1 MAVKQKSIYRIV
13 FAVLSI
19 AIAVFAGV
27 SILTA
32 SSDRWTEHADV
43 SWYNEDYNTYK
54 IDTPEKLAGIAKLVN
69 DGVSPDGKAINGF
82 SGKILEINNHFDLS
96 AYTWEPIGT
105 ALNPFR
111 GTLVT
116 EGGQS
121 FTLTGMNVAADNTYA
136 GLVGLMDGGT
146 VGGFDFASGT
156 IELVSVTQST
166 YAGAAV
172 GAMANNSMVF
182 NITNHIPIKVS
193 GAGTYVYAGGIVG
206 SGEGS
211 ISNSSNLSTVDAAG
225 SYVYTGGIA
234 GRASDGGLL
243 IKKTANAGAIAA
255 GNASAAEVYAGGIVG
270 YASGELL
277 MQEQDT
283 PISNT
288 ANVTATG
295 GTASY
300 AGGIAGKA
308 ASKITFSAST
318 SSSGAVRVDAQSA
331 NGTYAGGLI
340 GAIAAQQGSYLYH
353 VNFSNSGPIEN
364 NGGSNVY
371 TGGIAGYIQSDFNWA
386 ESYVGQVSVTASGS
400 ANVYT
405 GGLIGS
411 VSGDVRFDGAAQNTA
426 EITVNGQP
434 DEAYTG
440 GLIGYGGSR
449 VLFDGAAAGEY
460 ANSGKITVNGG
471 TGVYT
476 GGIISNRAYAKLSG
490 EPSLNVEST
499 ANIEVNGT
507 AKLYTG
513 GFIGTLSE
521 GSDRTISGAAFAK
534 ELKVTAASPTV
545 DNNVR
550 TGGIVGYLVN
560 GVITDSAFQGKLDV
574 TGGDEVYTGG
584 IAGVVS
590 GGSLSGLYA
599 GNAVSSPAQIVTD
612 GYAGG
617 IAGRLKGTVQGAE
630 VTQLSLKVKT
640 AGGTAGGVAG
650 RAQGE
655 INSAI
660 VGSANE
666 EHADT
671 VQIEVAASNP
681 ADGADRFTAG
691 GIVGAND
698 GALSIAASK
707 VTQTGFISEAGR
719 KNHSL
724 GAVAGVLTAEAV
736 VGDAGTPIV
745 VEQMLF
751 NVQAAESN
759 VGGAIGVNYSPKV
772 NVTIENAEFKVP
784 AASVHA
790 GAIAGVNH
798 AAFEGAA
805 SSLSARAIKVDAQ
818 GDAAH
823 IGGLF
828 GENHGAVPASLAE
841 DVTITAAGSD
851 NELGGIAGR
860 NTGALTDNK
869 AVNIAIAA
877 NGTKAA
883 AGGIVGR
890 SNSENNAPKAIIANA
905 SVRAAAEPMIT
916 AAAADSNIGG
926 IAGFASR
933 TKIHNPVV
941 DSVVPDYAMLSV
953 KGSKVAAGGIV
964 GRIGQGAIIGDSVRT
979 NTENVVVSTTA
990 AAANGHIG
998 GIAGYSEDTLLD
1010 RLVASKINLIIN
1022 GEHTVVGGAAGYN
1035 RSTDT
1040 AIITNVF
1047 AETLNVTVN
1056 DKAAFSTAG
1065 GLVGLNDTRA
1075 MDAGSDPAAAPSTIQ
1090 KSRFVGKVSVA
1101 APSAVT
1107 GGWVGENRSLI
1118 ANNNISDKTPVLS
1131 TGMNATVGGFVG
1143 LNQSKGT
1150 LYYTYSNA
1158 NLTIKGKNALAGGL
1172 VGDNAGRITASYVD
1186 IDVTGQSEGTSSKSV
1201 ALGGLA
1207 GRNSGDITKSYSV
1220 ANVTGTGVYTNVG
1233 GLVGEQ
1239 TAGTITD
1246 SYTGKEVKATNANSF
1261 AGGFI
1266 GRITGG
1272 KIFTSYS
1279 SVPVSG
1285 TNGAF
1290 AGGFAGRYD
1299 NASKELLYKSYYVKD
1314 EDRQINKDL
1323 PDFADGNHRFL
1334 NVHARLSTILEATL
1348 RDRNVFPALSGWD
1361 FVEAWK
1367 YGSPNASYKYPE
1379 LNRSANNGGGGG
1391 SDVNANIRWYMLDK
1405 DAVAFDIG
1413 TEAELAGLAAIVNG
1427 TIPGLERFDF
1437 QDRTIRIVNPIHIQS
1452 TQWMPIG
1459 SSEALAFEGTFDGG
1473 EHLIDGLTILPS
1485 QDYSGLF
1492 GVIGTNGV
1500 LGHVVIEPGSI
1511 DGGRYTG
1518 VLAGLNKGAVSQVS
1532 VKLLNGAG
1540 VSGGTVG
1547 GIIGKNTG
1555 NIAALSLSIADGSGI
1570 EGKGAQPVVGG
1581 IVGDNASVFAE
1592 HTIRIQGGSIGS
1604 AAADAIVGGMV
1615 GRQTG
1620 DAGKLS
1626 MNLQAA
1632 ASIYATG
1639 DNSIVGGVIGNHVTG
1654 AAENMTAAF
1663 EHGKLEAA
1671 GNASILGGIIGRS
1684 DAGSTL
1690 RHLRVTGAG
1699 EGPHLVGKS
1708 TLGGIVGSKLGSAS
1722 SSFDMEDLS
1731 IKQAVLVTP
1740 ADSSS
1745 AIIGGIA
1752 GKLADTAITNLSSQA
1767 NITAAG
1773 ENVTAGGIAGLSQ
1786 NTIILKADVVP
1797 NIVFAAKSGE
1807 SAIGGIVGISN
1818 SSDRDKAFD
1827 FGRLIPLYHGVYD
1840 AMVQGG
1846 SIQSTESAQ
1855 GADLFV
1861 GGIAGKN
1868 STASIYQSKAA
1879 STIAVSG
1886 GKTVAIGGLTG
1897 FNDGIIVSSEAQN
1910 GILADKGSVYHIGGI
1925 AGLSAG
1931 GEIHYTKAVSPNGEK
1946 IAVGSAVTQPGVVPA
1961 AQVGGFVGSGDYTRI
1976 TNSTSNVP
1984 IEINCINPDNTI
1996 YAGGFAGLLGDSDN
2010 RTGLIQW
2017 AYATGSLNVNG
2028 LTGAYV
2034 GGFAGS
2040 VDHYSISDAYASGN
2054 VQNAGFD
2061 TRSGGFAGAVERQ
2074 AVISKAYAVL
2084 GSIQTSGINAAT
2096 ISYTGGFA
2104 GYNDGTL
2111 KSVYADV
2118 SDIAVK
2124 ASGANVYKGSFIG
2137 YNFRDGKAEQSSYK
2151 GALAPIGRNIGAAE
2165 GLTPKDLTAGLG
2177 LSDWSFDVD
2186 TTFLSNQGTTE
2197 AVVTNAK
2204 QLAGVVLLY
2213 NDTGLD
2219 YYRLYNRAATA
2230 KLNLAKI
2237 TLASDIALNNRK
2249 WVPINRFAGELDG
2262 QGHSISG
2269 LKLTAGDAGAA
2280 GFISENEGKI
2290 HHLTFAEASVEG
2302 GESTGIAAGINRA
2315 GGTIEDVSV
2324 SGTVSGQ
2331 GNVGGVVGVNEGRI
2345 ATTYASGTIS
2355 SVGAEKVT
2363 AAGGIA
2369 GHNKAGASI
2378 TESFSYADIRS
2389 ASKQAAAGGIAGLQ
2403 QGEID
2408 NTYNAGRVAAQGT
2421 EEARAG
2427 GIAGLAS
2434 SGTISHSLNT
2444 GEIVASVG
2452 GKLVKGKT
2460 FFGGIAGQKNN
2471 AAALIQNLFNKQM
2484 LKANFAYHDASGKSA
2499 AGQASEASGLLA
2511 AELVSTKLPA
2521 QLGAAKWKAAAG
2533 FYPRL
2538 SAFNGH
2544 DATALSTAAIL
2555 LNERDSVNKIKTSFD
2570 LTADSSV
2577 KWTAKAGEALITTAS
2592 GKVKGSLSTTGS
2604 AAITASING
2613 KARTIVVNAAAIPY
2627 AETALAPTVVSGE
2640 TNFTDKVT
2648 VKLATEELDGRIYY
2662 TVDGSEPDEYSL
2674 LYIEPIVL
2682 TETTTIKAMTV
2693 FSEKENSM
2701 IFSGLWTKKPNAGG
2715 GFGGG
2720 GFVPPVV
2727 TAPEISAVVGQKAAD
2742 PESDAPIIVARN
2754 SKLVLSAPADQ
2765 IIYYTT
2771 DGSLPTTKSLRYKGP
2786 ILVTGKMTIKAIT
2799 DKNDQ
2804 VVTIHYEVENA
2815 KYDLKR
2821 DAASTP
2827 YMAGYE
2833 SGAFK
2838 PNAALTR
2845 YELMKSLSLLLDK
2858 EDVSVGSLFSD
2869 VRASEEALVSFFNSA
2884 GIVEGYPN
2892 GTFQGERG
2900 LTRAEFV
2907 VIMSRVL
2914 KLSVTK
2920 QGAASLSD
2928 VKGHWSE
2935 KYINAFAAAGYVQGF
2950 PNGTF
2955 KPNDEISRAQAVV
2968 LINRVIGARKQSESD
2983 MHYNDL
2989 SPSHWAYGDIMSA
3002 ALK

>member
-1 MAVKQKSIYRIV
+1 MALKQKSIYRIV
-13 FAVLSI
+13 FAVMSI

-43 SWYNEDYNTYK
+43 SWYNEDYNTFK

-69 DGVSPDGKAINGF
+69 DGVTSDGKAINGF
-82 SGKILEINNHFDLS
+82 SGKILEINSHLDLS

-105 ALNPFR
+105 ALNPFK

-121 FTLTGMNVAADNTYA
+121 FTLTDMNVAAGNVYA

-146 VGGFDFASGT
+146 VGGLDFASGR
-156 IELVSVTQST
+156 IELVSATQST

-182 NITNHIPIKVS
+182 NITNSIPIKVS

-211 ISNSSNLSTVDAAG
+211 ISNSSNFSTVDAAG

-243 IKKTANAGAIAA
+243 IKKSANAGAIAA
-255 GNASAAEVYAGGIVG
+255 GNANAAEVYAGGIVG

-295 GTASY
+295 GTAGY

-340 GAIAAQQGSYLYH
+340 GAIAAQQGSYLFN
-353 VNFSNSGPIEN
+353 VNFTNSGPIVN

-371 TGGIAGYIQSDFNWA
+371 TGGIAGYIHSDFNWA
-386 ESYVGQVSVTASGS
+386 QSYVGEVSVTASGS

-426 EITVNGQP
+426 EITVDGQP
-434 DEAYTG
+434 NEAFTG

-449 VLFDGAAAGEY
+449 VLFEGSAAGEY
-460 ANSGKITVNGG
+460 ANSGKMTVNGG

-476 GGIISNRAYAKLSG
+476 GGIISNRAYAKSSG
-490 EPSLNVEST
+490 EPSQSVEST
-499 ANIEVNGT
+499 ANIEVKGT

-513 GFIGTLSE
+513 GFIGVVSE

-534 ELKVTAASPTV
+534 ELKVTAGSSTV
-545 DNNVR
+545 DNHVR
-550 TGGIVGYLVN
+550 TGGIIGYLVN
-560 GVITDSAFQGKLDV
+560 GVISDSAFHGKLDV

-584 IAGVVS
+584 IAGVVN

-599 GNAVSSPAQIVTD
+599 GNSVSSPAQIVTD
-612 GYAGG
+612 GFAGG
-617 IAGRLKGTVQGAE
+617 IAGALKGTVQGAE

-650 RAQGE
+650 KAQGE
-655 INSAI
+655 INSAT

-671 VQIEVAASNP
+671 VQIEVAASNA

-691 GIVGAND
+691 GIVGTND

-724 GAVAGVLTAEAV
+724 GAVAGVLSAEAV

-759 VGGAIGVNYSPKV
+759 VGGAIGVNSSPKV
-772 NVTIENAEFKVP
+772 NVTVENLEFIVP

-805 SSLSARAIKVDAQ
+805 SSLTARAVKVEAQ
-818 GDAAH
+818 GNTAH

-828 GENHGAVPASLAE
+828 GENHGAVPAALAE
-841 DVTITAAGSD
+841 NVTITAAGSD

-890 SNSENNAPKAIIANA
+890 SISESNAPKAIIASA
-905 SVRAAAEPMIT
+905 SVRAAVEPMIT

-926 IAGFASR
+926 IAGIASR
-933 TKIHNPVV
+933 TEIQNPVV

-990 AAANGHIG
+990 AAANSYIG
-998 GIAGYSEDTLLD
+998 GIAGYSEDTLLNS
-1010 RLVASKINLIIN
+1010 LVASKINLIIN

-1040 AIITNVF
+1040 AIISNVF

-1065 GLVGLNDTRA
+1065 GLVGLNDSRA

-1131 TGMNATVGGFVG
+1131 TGLNGTVGGFVG
-1143 LNQSKGT
+1143 LNHAKGT

-1172 VGDNAGRITASYVD
+1172 VGDNAGHIMASYVD
-1186 IDVTGQSEGTSSKSV
+1186 IDVTGQAEGTSSKSV

-1391 SDVNANIRWYMLDK
+1391 SEVNANIRWYMLDK
-1405 DAVAFDIG
+1405 DAVNFDIG

-1459 SSEALAFEGTFDGG
+1459 SNETFAFEGTFEGN

-1492 GVIGTNGV
+1492 GVIGSNGDV
-1500 LGHVVIEPGSI
+1500 SHVVIEPESV

-1518 VLAGLNKGAVSQVS
+1518 VLAGLNKGAVSQVN

-1581 IVGDNASVFAE
+1581 IVGDNTSVFAE
-1592 HTIRIQGGSIGS
+1592 HTIHIQGGSIGS

-1615 GRQTG
+1615 GRQAG

-1626 MNLQAA
+1626 LNLQAA
-1632 ASIYATG
+1632 ASIYAAG
-1639 DNSIVGGVIGNHVTG
+1639 DNSIVGGVIGNHISG
-1654 AAENMTAAF
+1654 AAEYITAAI
-1663 EHGKLEAA
+1663 ENGKLEAA
-1671 GNASILGGIIGRS
+1671 GKDSILGGIVGRS

-1690 RHLRVTGAG
+1690 RHLSVAGAG

-1708 TLGGIVGSKLGSAS
+1708 TVGGIVGSKLGSAS
-1722 SSFDMEDLS
+1722 SSFDMEDISL
-1731 IKQAVLVTP
+1731 KQAVLVAP
-1740 ADSSS
+1740 SDSSF
-1745 AIIGGIA
+1745 AIVGGIA
-1752 GKLADTAITNLSSQA
+1752 GKLTDTAVANLSSQVS
-1767 NITAAG
+1767 ITAAG
-1773 ENVTAGGIAGLSQ
+1773 EKVTAGGVAGSSQ
-1786 NTIILKADVVP
+1786 NTIILKADAAP

-1807 SAIGGIVGISN
+1807 SAIGGIVGISS
-1818 SSDRDKAFD
+1818 SSDRDRAFN
-1827 FGRLIPLYHGVYD
+1827 FGRLIPLYHGIYD
-1840 AMVQGG
+1840 AKVQGG
-1846 SIQSTESAQ
+1846 TIQSTESAQ

-1861 GGIAGKN
+1861 GGIAGRN
-1868 STASIYQSKAA
+1868 NTASIYQSKSAG
-1879 STIAVSG
+1879 TIAVNG
-1886 GKTVAIGGLTG
+1886 GKIVAIGGLTG
-1897 FNDGIIVSSEAQN
+1897 FNDGIIVSSEAQTS
-1910 GILADKGSVYHIGGI
+1910 IQADKGSIYHIGGI

-1931 GEIHYTKAVSPNGEK
+1931 GEIHYTKAVSPSGEK

-2010 RTGLIQW
+2010 RTGVVQW

-2084 GSIQTSGINAAT
+2084 GTIQTSGINAAT

-2137 YNFRDGKAEQSSYK
+2137 YNFRDGKVELSSYK
-2151 GALAPIGRNIGAAE
+2151 GSFAPIGRNIGAAE
-2165 GLTPKDLTAGLG
+2165 GLASKDLTAGLG

-2186 TTFLSNQGTTE
+2186 TTFLSNHGTTE
-2197 AVVTNAK
+2197 AVVTNAQ

-2269 LKLTAGDAGAA
+2269 LKLRTGDAGAA

-2290 HHLTFAEASVEG
+2290 HHLSFAEASVEG
-2302 GESTGIAAGINRA
+2302 GESTGIAAGINRT

-2331 GNVGGVVGVNEGRI
+2331 GIVGGVAGVNEGRI
-2345 ATTYASGTIS
+2345 AKTYASGTIS
-2355 SVGAEKVT
+2355 SLGAEKVT

-2378 TESFSYADIRS
+2378 TESFSYADILS

-2408 NTYNAGRVAAQGT
+2408 NAYNAGRVEAQGT
-2421 EEARAG
+2421 DEARAG
-2427 GIAGLAS
+2427 GIAGLAA

-2444 GEIVASVG
+2444 GEIVASVN

-2460 FFGGIAGQKNN
+2460 FFGGIAGQKNS

-2484 LKANFAYHDASGKSA
+2484 LKANYAYYDASGKGA
-2499 AGQASEASGLLA
+2499 AGQASEATGLLA
-2511 AELVSTKLPA
+2511 EELVATKLPA

-2538 SAFNGH
+2538 SAFNGN
-2544 DATALSTAAIL
+2544 DASVLSTAAIL

-2570 LTADSSV
+2570 LTADNSV
-2577 KWTAKAGEALITTAS
+2577 KWSAKAGEALITTAY

-2604 AAITASING
+2604 AALTAATNG
-2613 KARTIVVNAAAIPY
+2613 KARTIVVNAAAVPY
-2627 AETALAPTVVSGE
+2627 AETALAPTAAAGE
-2640 TNFTDKVT
+2640 TSFIDKVT

-2662 TVDGSEPDEYSL
+2662 TLDGSEPDEYSL

-2682 TETTTIKAMTV
+2682 TATTTIKAMTV
-2693 FSEKENSM
+2693 FDEKENSM
-2701 IFSGLWTKKPNAGG
+2701 IFSGLWTKKPTAGG
-2715 GFGGG
+2715 GFGG

-2727 TAPEISAVVGQKAAD
+2727 TAPEISAVVGRKAAD

-2754 SKLVLSAPADQ
+2754 SKLVLTAPASQ
-2765 IIYYTT
+2765 TIYYTT

-2815 KYDLKR
+2815 KYDLKG
-2821 DAASTP
+2821 DASSTP
-2827 YMAGYE
+2827 YMAGYA

-2845 YELMKSLSLLLDK
+2845 YELIKSLSLLLDK
-2858 EDVSVGSLFSD
+2858 EDVSVGTLFSD
-2869 VRASEEALVSFFNSA
+2869 VNASEEALVSFFSSA
-2884 GIVEGYPN
+2884 GVVEGYPN
-2892 GTFQGERG
+2892 GTFQSERG
-2900 LTRAEFV
+2900 VTRAEFV

-2920 QGAASLSD
+2920 QGAAALSD

-2935 KYINAFAAAGYVQGF
+2935 KYINAFTAAGYIQGF

-2968 LINRVIGARKQSESD
+2968 LINRVIGARKPSEPE

-2989 SPSHWAYGDIMSA
+2989 LPSHWAYDDIMSA
-3002 ALK
+3002 GLK